1 MKLKTL
7 AIVALVCATA
17 CNNKVDTDRVA
28 IRFKAGLA
36 QYVTKATDTSFES
49 GDAISLFA
57 GSPINEVNAKLT
69 ANGSALTPAHTIY
82 WGAGQTTASTFEAIY
97 PYNQAYTSAR
107 VDFTVAA
114 DQSTSEGLKASDFM
128 TASVSSAP
136 SQGAVVLPFRHAMA
150 KLVIKITNETDYAVS
165 AVKMTEICQTL
176 KADGSASN
184 AGTVNACASGSDW
197 QLIVA
202 PQASSPKIVV
212 STTGGEYKFTGSVD
226 IAAGSRGTIELTIK
240 KDAPV
245 KDEVSFTCTV
255 SDWDEGAT
263 FSFTEVTDEGGEGG
277 DSGDVKTLTISESA
291 LPTAYGDD
299 TTITVDGISFYCNQ
313 TANYSNSVQIKKT
326 VGYVANKTA
335 FNRIHKIT
343 LTVASGKTLP
353 AGNIQVFGGSA
364 EKPESEIASDADG
377 LVFDFS
383 GTACSFFKLA
393 NTSANVA
400 NLASIE
406 IEYE

>member
-255 SDWDEGAT
+255 SDWSEGDKFT
-263 FSFTEVTDEGGEGG
+263 FTEVKEGE
-277 DSGDVKTLTISESA
+277 VKTLTLTEAI
-291 LPTAYGDD
+291 LPKAYDD
-299 TTITVDGISFYCNQ
+299 NYEATVDGTVFYLNQ
-313 TANYSNSVQIKKT
+313 TADYGNGIQMKKG
-326 VGYVANKTA
+326 VGYVANKDA
-335 FNRIHKIT
+335 FNSIKSIK
-343 LTVASGKTLP
+343 LVCGAGKTWTSSCLTLY
-353 AGNIQVFGGSA
+353 GGSA
-364 EKPESEIASDADG
+364 VMPSGRISSSDSEG
-377 LVFDFS
+377 LEFDLS
-383 GTACSFFKLA
+383 GQNCTFFKLA
-393 NTSANVA
+393 NESGNAVY
-400 NLASIE
+400 LDSIT